1 MSSNPLKEKG
11 FVPGNMEQSN
21 YDKIDLHRPYVDD
34 IKLVSASG
42 AILTRE
48 LDLIDVWFDS
58 GAMPYAQIHYPFEN
72 KEIIDNGTA
81 FPANFIAE
89 GVDQTR
95 GWFFTL
101 HAISTMVFDSI
112 AYKAVISNGLVLD
125 KNGVKMS
132 KRLGNVIN
140 PFECIGTYGA
150 DAVRWYMITNSSPW
164 DNLSFDPDGVKE
176 ITSQFFIKLQQAYSF
191 FTMYANV
198 DGFEYKENDLDYVA
212 RPDFDRWILSEL
224 NTLVKDVD
232 AYLND
237 YDPTPA
243 GRLIQSFVVD
253 KLSNW
258 YIRLNKPRFWSG
270 EMTDDKLSAYQ
281 TLYTCLDTLSRL
293 VAPIAPFY
301 ADQLFRDLN
310 AVTGKD
316 KSVSVH
322 LAKFPVCN
330 ESYIDKEL
338 EIAMDAA
345 MKVTSMGLSIRK
357 KVKIPVIQAL
367 QTIAIP
373 DTDAEFS
380 ARIDRMKSIILQ
392 EVNVKE
398 LQLMDGSMLE
408 KNVKCNFRVMG
419 KKFGKMMKA
428 VSNAV
433 TNMSQADISELEA
446 KGQITLNVEGED
458 ALIELADV
466 DIMSQDI
473 PGWSV
478 ANEGTVTVALDIT
491 ITPELK
497 NEGNARKVIKQIQG
511 LRKSQGFEIT
521 DRIKV
526 IITDTPE
533 TQAVLALFKD
543 NIASQV
549 LANSI
554 ELGCPEGESIDF
566 DGFKAVI
573 IVNKD

>member
-1 MSSNPLKEKG
+1 M
-11 FVPGNMEQSN
+11 
-21 YDKIDLHRPYVDD
+21 
-34 IKLVSASG
+34 
-42 AILTRE
+42 
-48 LDLIDVWFDS
+48 
-58 GAMPYAQIHYPFEN
+58 
-72 KEIIDNGTA
+72 
-81 FPANFIAE
+81 
-89 GVDQTR
+89 
-95 GWFFTL
+95 
-101 HAISTMVFDSI
+101 
-112 AYKAVISNGLVLD
+112 
-125 KNGVKMS
+125 
-132 KRLGNVIN
+132 
-140 PFECIGTYGA
+140 
-150 DAVRWYMITNSSPW
+150 TN
-164 DNLSFDPDGVKE
+164 
-176 ITSQFFIKLQQAYSF
+176 
-191 FTMYANV
+191 
-198 DGFEYKENDLDYVA
+198 
-212 RPDFDRWILSEL
+212 
-224 NTLVKDVD
+224 
-232 AYLND
+232 
-237 YDPTPA
+237 
-243 GRLIQSFVVD
+243 
-253 KLSNW
+253 
-258 YIRLNKPRFWSG
+258 
-270 EMTDDKLSAYQ
+270 DKLSAYQ

-293 VAPIAPFY
+293 IAPFSPFY
-301 ADQLFRDLN
+301 ADQLFCDLN
-310 AVTGKD
+310 TVTGKD
-316 KSVSVH
+316 ASTSVH

-330 ESYIDKEL
+330 ETYIDKEL
-338 EIAMDAA
+338 EISMDAA

-419 KKFGKMMKA
+419 KKFGKMMKS

-433 TNMSQADISELEA
+433 TSMSQAEISELESN
-446 KGQITLNVEGED
+446 GQITLNVEGQD
-458 ALIELADV
+458 AVVELADV

-497 NEGNARKVIKQIQG
+497 NEGNARKVIKQIQA

-526 IITDTPE
+526 VISDTPE
-533 TQAVLALFKD
+533 IQAVLSSFKE

-554 ELGCPEGESIDF
+554 ELGNPEGEAIDF

-573 IVNKD
+573 KVNKD

>member
-1 MSSNPLKEKG
+1 
-11 FVPGNMEQSN
+11 
-21 YDKIDLHRPYVDD
+21 
-34 IKLVSASG
+34 
-42 AILTRE
+42 
-48 LDLIDVWFDS
+48 
-58 GAMPYAQIHYPFEN
+58 
-72 KEIIDNGTA
+72 
-81 FPANFIAE
+81 
-89 GVDQTR
+89 
-95 GWFFTL
+95 
-101 HAISTMVFDSI
+101 
-112 AYKAVISNGLVLD
+112 
-125 KNGVKMS
+125 
-132 KRLGNVIN
+132 
-140 PFECIGTYGA
+140 
-150 DAVRWYMITNSSPW
+150 
-164 DNLSFDPDGVKE
+164 
-176 ITSQFFIKLQQAYSF
+176 
-191 FTMYANV
+191 
-198 DGFEYKENDLDYVA
+198 
-212 RPDFDRWILSEL
+212 
-224 NTLVKDVD
+224 
-232 AYLND
+232 
-237 YDPTPA
+237 
-243 GRLIQSFVVD
+243 
-253 KLSNW
+253 
-258 YIRLNKPRFWSG
+258 
-270 EMTDDKLSAYQ
+270 MTDDKLSAYQ

-433 TNMSQADISELEA
+433 TNMSQAEISELEA

>member
-1 MSSNPLKEKG
+1 
-11 FVPGNMEQSN
+11 
-21 YDKIDLHRPYVDD
+21 
-34 IKLVSASG
+34 
-42 AILTRE
+42 
-48 LDLIDVWFDS
+48 
-58 GAMPYAQIHYPFEN
+58 
-72 KEIIDNGTA
+72 
-81 FPANFIAE
+81 
-89 GVDQTR
+89 
-95 GWFFTL
+95 
-101 HAISTMVFDSI
+101 
-112 AYKAVISNGLVLD
+112 
-125 KNGVKMS
+125 
-132 KRLGNVIN
+132 
-140 PFECIGTYGA
+140 
-150 DAVRWYMITNSSPW
+150 
-164 DNLSFDPDGVKE
+164 
-176 ITSQFFIKLQQAYSF
+176 
-191 FTMYANV
+191 
-198 DGFEYKENDLDYVA
+198 
-212 RPDFDRWILSEL
+212 
-224 NTLVKDVD
+224 
-232 AYLND
+232 
-237 YDPTPA
+237 
-243 GRLIQSFVVD
+243 
-253 KLSNW
+253 
-258 YIRLNKPRFWSG
+258 
-270 EMTDDKLSAYQ
+270 MTDDKLSAYQ

-433 TNMSQADISELEA
+433 TNMSQAEISELEA

-554 ELGCPEGESIDF
+554 ELGNPEGESIDF

>member
-1 MSSNPLKEKG
+1 
-11 FVPGNMEQSN
+11 
-21 YDKIDLHRPYVDD
+21 
-34 IKLVSASG
+34 
-42 AILTRE
+42 
-48 LDLIDVWFDS
+48 
-58 GAMPYAQIHYPFEN
+58 
-72 KEIIDNGTA
+72 
-81 FPANFIAE
+81 
-89 GVDQTR
+89 
-95 GWFFTL
+95 
-101 HAISTMVFDSI
+101 
-112 AYKAVISNGLVLD
+112 
-125 KNGVKMS
+125 
-132 KRLGNVIN
+132 
-140 PFECIGTYGA
+140 
-150 DAVRWYMITNSSPW
+150 
-164 DNLSFDPDGVKE
+164 
-176 ITSQFFIKLQQAYSF
+176 
-191 FTMYANV
+191 
-198 DGFEYKENDLDYVA
+198 
-212 RPDFDRWILSEL
+212 
-224 NTLVKDVD
+224 
-232 AYLND
+232 
-237 YDPTPA
+237 
-243 GRLIQSFVVD
+243 
-253 KLSNW
+253 
-258 YIRLNKPRFWSG
+258 
-270 EMTDDKLSAYQ
+270 
-281 TLYTCLDTLSRL
+281 
-293 VAPIAPFY
+293 
-301 ADQLFRDLN
+301 
-310 AVTGKD
+310 
-316 KSVSVH
+316 
-322 LAKFPVCN
+322 
-330 ESYIDKEL
+330 
-338 EIAMDAA
+338 